1 MKILKL
7 RNVFSAILEIEL
19 DTVQEFRL
27 SPERVS
33 CEKDR
38 VREEKKER
46 KRKLERER
54 IEGECEVE
62 KVINSEVKPEPIG

>member
-1 MKILKL
+1 MKIFKL

-33 CEKDR
+33 CETDR

-46 KRKLERER
+46 KRKIERER